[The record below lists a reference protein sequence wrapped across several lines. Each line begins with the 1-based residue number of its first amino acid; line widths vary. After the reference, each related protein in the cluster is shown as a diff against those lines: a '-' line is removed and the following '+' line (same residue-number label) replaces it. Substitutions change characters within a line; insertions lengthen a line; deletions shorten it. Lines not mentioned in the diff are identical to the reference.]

1 MQEVNPIQVLIAD
14 DSPPFR
20 AGLRALLKATSG
32 VSLLGEAIDGAEVIT
47 LAEQLQPDVILMD
60 LQMPGLNGVE
70 ATRQIVATSPHIA
83 ILVITMFDDD
93 DSVLAVLQAGARGYL
108 LKGARKEEI
117 VRAIHNVACGEA
129 VFGPAIA
136 KRVIQFFA
144 QISMKPKP
152 NLFPELTPRE
162 RDILELMAQYK
173 TNSEIAKQLQLSE
186 KTVRNHA
193 SNIFGKLQVA
203 DRTQAILCARDAG
216 LG

>member
-1 MQEVNPIQVLIAD
+1 
-14 DSPPFR
+14 
-20 AGLRALLKATSG
+20 
-32 VSLLGEAIDGAEVIT
+32 
-47 LAEQLQPDVILMD
+47 
-60 LQMPGLNGVE
+60 LNGVE

-117 VRAIHNVACGEA
+117 IRAIHNVANGEA
-129 VFGPAIA
+129 IFGPAIA

-144 QISMKPKP
+144 QMSTRPHQ
-152 NLFPELTPRE
+152 NLFPELTHRE

-173 TNSEIAKQLQLSE
+173 SNAEIAKQLQLTQ
-186 KTVRNHA
+186 KTVRNYA

-203 DRTQAILCARDAG
+203 DRTQAILRARDAG
-216 LG
+216 LT

>member
-1 MQEVNPIQVLIAD
+1 MVETNSIQVIIAD
-14 DSPPFR
+14 DSAPFR
-20 AGLRALLKATSG
+20 AGVRALLKATPSI
-32 VSLLGEAIDGAEVIT
+32 SLLGEATNGTEVIT

-60 LQMPGLNGVE
+60 LQMPGLNGIE

-93 DSVLAVLQAGARGYL
+93 DSVLSVLQAGARGYL

-117 VRAIHNVACGEA
+117 VRAIHNVANGEA
-129 VFGPAIA
+129 IFGPAIA

-144 QISMKPKP
+144 QIGTRSHP
-152 NLFPELTPRE
+152 NLFPELTHRE

-173 TNSEIAKQLQLSE
+173 SNAEIAKELQLTQ
-186 KTVRNHA
+186 KTIRNYA

-203 DRTQAILCARDAG
+203 DRTQAILRARDAG
-216 LG
+216 LA